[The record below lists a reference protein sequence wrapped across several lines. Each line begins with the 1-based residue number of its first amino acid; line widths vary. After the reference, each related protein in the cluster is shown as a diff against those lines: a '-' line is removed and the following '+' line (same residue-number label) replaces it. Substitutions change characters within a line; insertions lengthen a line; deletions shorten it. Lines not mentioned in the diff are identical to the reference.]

1 MKQIKIIAAIVAT
14 IIISALMWAKPLDAG
29 EVEILS
35 LRWEE
40 QPQEAQNLST
50 VEYIEAADEKWQFE
64 PLSEL
69 PLAPDMQLY
78 LYELCEE
85 HNLSFAFAAMVM
97 ESETNF
103 DPAAVGDGG
112 ESVGYFQINQVN
124 WERMATE
131 YGLNVHDPEDNI
143 KCGVV
148 MLTELFEKYEDPYMV
163 LLAYKCG
170 ERRGRELYEQE
181 IYTTTQFDCE
191 ELCNR
196 AIEIEGYMGIL

>member
-1 MKQIKIIAAIVAT
+1 MKRIKSIFIIAAIAT
-14 IIISALMWAKPLDAG
+14 IMVFTWGRPSESK
-29 EVEILS
+29 EVEIKTLS
-35 LRWEE
+35 WYTQPEE
-40 QPQEAQNLST
+40 ALYLPIIYLEAP
-50 VEYIEAADEKWQFE
+50 EKERQFE
-64 PLSEL
+64 PLNEL
-69 PLAPDMQLY
+69 SLDPEMQIY
-78 LYELCEE
+78 MYEVCKEY
-85 HNLSFAFAAMVM
+85 NLSFAFAAMVM

-103 DPAAVGDGG
+103 NPAAVGDGG

-131 YGLNVHDPEDNI
+131 YGLDVHDPKDNI

-170 ERRGRELYEQE
+170 ERRGKELYEQG
-181 IYTTTQFDCE
+181 IYVTPQFDCE

-196 AIEIEGYMGIL
+196 AVEIERYMGI